1 MCKIYVKII
10 FTMNTLISIKRIVI
24 HFSSLLKCPSINQ
37 LLLVLSCSGL
47 LFLPQFGRA
56 STGDSTKYLTLK
68 DTIFISLDNK
78 SGEKIFEHKIQKGQ
92 TLYSLARF
100 YGLNEEELY
109 PYNPN
114 LKSSVVSVGQIIK
127 LPIPNAAIKRFKGDN
142 FKRWKYAP
150 IAFKVKKGDNLY
162 KIAKTL
168 FHMPIDSVIQWNNLP
183 NETIAPGQILHVGW
197 MSLNG
202 VPDSIRN
209 LRKGTIDLK
218 KKELEAKFSNQKKST
233 EQKGAAFWQKKGN
246 PNTHYYCLHRTAKV
260 GSIISVT
267 NGMNFKTLYAKVIG
281 KIPQNAFG
289 DEVIIIVSPSVAKQ
303 LGAKDERFF
312 VKIKY
317 TE

>member
-1 MCKIYVKII
+1 
-10 FTMNTLISIKRIVI
+10 MNTLISIKRINI
-24 HFSSLLKCPSINQ
+24 RFSSMLNNLK
-37 LLLVLSCSGL
+37 SCQWAKSLCFIGV
-47 LFLPQFGRA
+47 LFLPVIVKA
-56 STGDSTKYLTLK
+56 STSDSTKYLTLK
-68 DTIFISLDNK
+68 DTLFISLDDK
-78 SGEKIFEHKIQKGQ
+78 SNEKIFEHKIQKGQ

-114 LKSSVVSVGQIIK
+114 LKSNVVGIGQIIK

-168 FHMPIDSVIQWNNLP
+168 FHMPIDSVVKWNNLS
-183 NETIAPGQILHVGW
+183 NQTISPGQILHVGW
-197 MSLNG
+197 MSLDG
-202 VPDSIRN
+202 VPDTIRN
-209 LRKGTIDLK
+209 LRKSTIDLK
-218 KKELEAKFSNQKKST
+218 KKELEDKFKSQKKSI

-260 GSIISVT
+260 GSIISIT
-267 NGMNFKTLYAKVIG
+267 NGMNFKTIYAKVIG

-289 DEVIIIVSPSVAKQ
+289 DEVIAIVSPSVAKQ

-312 VKIKY
+312 VKIKFV
-317 TE
+317 E

>member
-1 MCKIYVKII
+1 
-10 FTMNTLISIKRIVI
+10 MNTLISIERII
-24 HFSSLLKCPSINQ
+24 IRFSSLLKCLSNKLSI
-37 LLLVLSCSGL
+37 VSLSFWGL
-47 LFLPQFGRA
+47 SLLPQIGRA
-56 STGDSTKYLTLK
+56 TTGDSTKYLTLK
-68 DTIFISLDNK
+68 DTIFISLDDK

-114 LKSSVVSVGQIIK
+114 LKSNVVGLGQIIK

-168 FHMPIDSVIQWNNLP
+168 FHMPIDSVVKWNNLP

-202 VPDSIRN
+202 VPDSVRN
-209 LRKGTIDLK
+209 LRKSTIDLK
-218 KKELEAKFSNQKKST
+218 KKELEAKFSGQKKSI

-317 TE
+317 VE